1 MVESNRVI
9 SHFIVGDCAVVVPA
23 SAAVFHLF
31 QHIQAFAVIAILNI
45 VQSRAQ
51 ILLVFGFCLR
61 ARIGTTVLTG
71 IAVALRALPL
81 PLACSALAAEAPE
94 VTETAEAKTTKTET
108 AKRVSLTAK
117 ALATLTLTLRPIAVT
132 LLRLIFSLS
141 LIHNHAVCLLNLF
154 ELFLKLLLVR
164 LSDIRIRMVFAAQR
178 PVCFF
183 NFLLGGI
190 IGDAQH
196 FVWVHGLFFLAFLF
210 NLLRFGFAVA
220 HPNAGV

>member
-1 MVESNRVI
+1 MVERNCVVSYL
-9 SHFIVGDCAVVVPA
+9 IVGDCAVVVPA

-31 QHIQAFAVIAILNI
+31 KHIQTFAVIPVLNI
-45 VQSRAQ
+45 VHRRAQ

-61 ARIGTTVLTG
+61 A
-71 IAVALRALPL
+71 LPL
-81 PLACSALAAEAPE
+81 PLTCPALTAEAPE
-94 VTETAEAKTTKTET
+94 VSETAEAKTTKTET

-117 ALATLTLTLRPIAVT
+117 ALATLTLTLCAVAVT
-132 LLRLIFSLS
+132 LLRLIFALS

-164 LSDIRIRMVFAAQR
+164 LSDIRIRMVFAAQC

-183 NFLLGGI
+183 NFILGGI

-196 FVWVHGLFFLAFLF
+196 FVWIHGLFFLAFLF